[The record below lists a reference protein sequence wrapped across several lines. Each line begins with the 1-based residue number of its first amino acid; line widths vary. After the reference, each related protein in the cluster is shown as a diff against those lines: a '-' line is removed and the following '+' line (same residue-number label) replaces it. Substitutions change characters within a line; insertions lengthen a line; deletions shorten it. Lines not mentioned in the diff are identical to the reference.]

1 MKDSAKIKLARLLA
15 FRLERISADSVWAH
29 RSSGVRGSILK
40 LIDGKTDGLTPWE
53 GKLINDLISKASFLL
68 EQAGK
73 EILK

>member
-40 LIDGKTDGLTPWE
+40 LTDGKTDGLSTYE
-53 GKLINDLISKASFLL
+53 GKLIDDLISTASFLL
-68 EQAGK
+68 VQAGK